1 MDEDKE
7 DPNER
12 RTRAY
17 TFSIW
22 NMLNAQCALSAERMR
37 DSVVQ
42 RDDELSDSEDEGEGG
57 RRNEK
62 NYQNDDTTPLS
73 PRISGGGPSP
83 HAARVGIMASMHME
97 IDDDKIPTSPPV
109 AAATN
114 VATPSLMPDNDAA
127 ERTPPDMTPR
137 NFPGLDLEGG
147 GAPDIN
153 MDGPPSTIRENR
165 G

>member
-1 MDEDKE
+1 
-7 DPNER
+7 
-12 RTRAY
+12 
-17 TFSIW
+17 
-22 NMLNAQCALSAERMR
+22 MLKAECTPLSAERMR
-37 DSVVQ
+37 DSAVQ

-62 NYQNDDTTPLS
+62 NYRNDDDTPLS

-97 IDDDKIPTSPPV
+97 IDDDDKIPVPPPV

-114 VATPSLMPDNDAA
+114 VAMSSLMPGNDAA
-127 ERTPPDMTPR
+127 ERIPPDMTPR
-137 NFPGLDLEGG
+137 NFPDLADG

-153 MDGPPSTIRENR
+153 MDGPPSTLRENR